1 VQSLFRNVFDTP
13 QRRAIESAPRLN
25 NRSFTLANRCFSFTP
40 APAETEGENDGAN
53 CNQEL
58 FHEVTPNS
66 KYHKKVSLFFDLQ
79 LLQKSHTPWQYSA
92 DSAVLAGAS
101 G

>member
-1 VQSLFRNVFDTP
+1 LH
-13 QRRAIESAPRLN
+13 
-25 NRSFTLANRCFSFTP
+25 NRSFTLADRCFAFTP
-40 APAETEGENDGAN
+40 APGEAEGENYGAN

-79 LLQKSHTPWQYSA
+79 LVQKSHTAWQYSGL
-92 DSAVLAGAS
+92 SECPLCPLWFISGQTVLAQNSALS
-101 G
+101 ALIQ

>member
-1 VQSLFRNVFDTP
+1 
-13 QRRAIESAPRLN
+13 LN
-25 NRSFTLANRCFSFTP
+25 NRSFTLANRRFAFTP
-40 APAETEGENDGAN
+40 APGEPEGENDGAN

-79 LLQKSHTPWQYSA
+79 LLQKSHTPMAIQRRLTK
-92 DSAVLAGAS
+92 SAVLAGACR
-101 G
+101 